1 MDVRLTRRVVEIFHE
16 HRRVASHV
24 RRLQRS
30 GHVTVAAHMPK
41 THQHYA
47 NTTPASLVERTGRI
61 GVNTATLVERLMRE
75 RRHPQQRY
83 RAAMRILSLS
93 PRYGRERLEAAC
105 ARAPNIKALSYS
117 SVNAILK
124 FGLDRADLMAEPAK
138 PTPAHKN
145 IRGSAYYQ

>member
-1 MDVRLTRRVVEIFHE
+1 
-16 HRRVASHV
+16 
-24 RRLQRS
+24 
-30 GHVTVAAHMPK
+30 MPK

-47 NTTPASLVERTGRI
+47 NTTPASLVERAGRI

-75 RRHPQQRY
+75 RRHPQHGY
-83 RAAMRILSLS
+83 RAAMGILSLS

-105 ARAPNIKALSYS
+105 EWALTINVLSYS

-124 FGLDRADLMAEPAK
+124 SGLDWANPMAEPAK
-138 PTPAHKN
+138 PAPAHKN